1 MTMNDQPAK
10 KKSLMRCLGEFT
22 GHIARGIRTKVD
34 EPVHEEVSRTV
45 EETQDGPVTLRRT
58 VIEEIVYPPNES
70 PREED
75 DKSCS

>member
-1 MTMNDQPAK
+1 MNDQPPK

-22 GHIARGIRTKVD
+22 GHIARGIRAKVD
-34 EPVHEEVSRTV
+34 EPVPEEVSRTV

-58 VIEEIVYPPNES
+58 VIEEVVYPPNES
-70 PREED
+70 PLEED